1 MSSPKKTQSYQPHK
15 NTVWIITKSHWGQCL
30 GSSKWTIFFFFHN
43 VATRL
48 FLRPLGLCW
57 ITDFSSWTI
66 STDGSGLRFA
76 GTARARAPLI
86 LKRRSG
92 RDVRTG
98 GGRPTASYII
108 SVSEMLLSLPARERG
123 VSEHIVVPSRLEV
136 PELFL
141 AWYSL
146 SGAFVP
152 LFSGVV
158 IISEGVTCNLS

>member
-1 MSSPKKTQSYQPHK
+1 M
-15 NTVWIITKSHWGQCL
+15 
-30 GSSKWTIFFFFHN
+30 
-43 VATRL
+43 RL
-48 FLRPLGLCW
+48 FLPPLGLCW

-76 GTARARAPLI
+76 STTRARTPFI

-92 RDVRTG
+92 REVRTG

-123 VSEHIVVPSRLEV
+123 LSEHIVVPSRLEV
-136 PELFL
+136 RELLL

-146 SGAFVP
+146 SGAFMS

-158 IISEGVTCNLS
+158 VLSEGVTCNPS